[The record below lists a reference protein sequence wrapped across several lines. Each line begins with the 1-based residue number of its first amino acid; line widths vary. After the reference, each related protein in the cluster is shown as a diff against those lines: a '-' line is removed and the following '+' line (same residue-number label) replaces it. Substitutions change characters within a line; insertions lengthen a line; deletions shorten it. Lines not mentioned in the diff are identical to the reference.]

1 MKTTVLLPTFLLA
14 IISVLIGVL
23 VYQKVQSHQ
32 KWKGEERFEI
42 SVFVQLYQSLDRGQ
56 LDEAK
61 RRLGA
66 LVMYRSEYFEKKYG
80 TEAGTKF
87 ADVLTQ
93 ANEVKNAFKA
103 MPPLQ

>member
-23 VYQKVQSHQ
+23 VYENVQWHRT
-32 KWKGEERFEI
+32 WKGQEQFEI
-42 SVFVQLYQSLDRGQ
+42 SVFVQLYKNLDRGQ

-66 LVMYRSEYFEKKYG
+66 LVMYKSDYFEKQYG
-80 TEAGTKF
+80 TDQGTKF
-87 ADVLTQ
+87 TEVLAQAKDVRT
-93 ANEVKNAFKA
+93 AFKA
-103 MPPLQ
+103 MPPLK